1 MGLEFLARVR
11 TTSMIAVAFAAVF
24 AATYVSPAWGGA
36 FVLGAAWSLLN
47 LVALERIIVG
57 LTTPKQDSAAML
69 RRAGGGAA
77 LLLALLAVG
86 AVLLSRL
93 DPIALLVGFGAPFA
107 IIILKALSLV
117 LVSSAF
123 WRRFTTP
130 TGRTLGLL
138 AAALLLVW
146 AARPLIAWAQEGAHG
161 AQPGTE
167 THESGGGVTE

>member
-11 TTSMIAVAFAAVF
+11 TTSMIAVAFAAIF
-24 AATYVSPAWGGA
+24 AATYLSPAWAGA
-36 FVLGAAWSLLN
+36 FVVGAAWSLLN

-93 DPIALLVGFGAPFA
+93 DPIALLVGFGAPFE
-107 IIILKALSLV
+107 I
-117 LVSSAF
+117 
-123 WRRFTTP
+123 
-130 TGRTLGLL
+130 GR
-138 AAALLLVW
+138 
-146 AARPLIAWAQEGAHG
+146 AH
-161 AQPGTE
+161 
-167 THESGGGVTE
+167 V